1 MRSEWYYAVGGE
13 RFGPVTF
20 AELRGLAQTG
30 RISEYDLVWQPEFGP
45 EWRNAGQVRELF
57 ETPRGEAAVPP
68 MPGTGTG
75 GLAAGRP
82 YASRAASQA
91 FARMTALL
99 FRPFDP
105 VRWFS
110 IGFCAWLA
118 YLGTQSTVN
127 LQHVGEA
134 SAGGFKQQ
142 ADRLIDALLLL
153 PEQPAKLAGA
163 GFAVLFGLLFA
174 LWMCWVR
181 SRGDFMFL
189 HRWYRPDA
197 PVRACWLASRSGGRA
212 LFGWRVLFFLVA
224 AALFALHAALA
235 YSRVL
240 KPYLDAGRIWQPA
253 LLPPVAGC
261 VTGLALLLMAVQLV
275 AHLTQA
281 FVVPLMYWS
290 GCGAA
295 RAWGIVLT
303 LVNRHPFALI
313 GYLVC
318 GMFCWSV
325 AVFAIL
331 AFGLMTCC
339 IGFIP
344 LILPYLNAV
353 LLLPVTL
360 FFRGYAVCF
369 LNQWRPDLVP
379 AAEGEEGA
387 R

>member
-1 MRSEWYYAVGGE
+1 MRNEWYYAVEGE

-20 AELRGLAQTG
+20 TELRRLAQTG
-30 RISEYDLVWQPEFGP
+30 RISEYDLVWHPEFGP
-45 EWRNAGQVRELF
+45 EWRNAGQVREMF
-57 ETPRGEAAVPP
+57 EVPYREAAAPP
-68 MPGTGTG
+68 ISGMGEVT
-75 GLAAGRP
+75 LGRP
-82 YASRAASQA
+82 HALRAASQA

-127 LQHVGEA
+127 LQQLGET

-142 ADRLIDALLLL
+142 VDRMIDVLQLL
-153 PEQPAKLAGA
+153 PEQPVKLAWT
-163 GFAVLFGLLFA
+163 GFAILLGLLFA

-189 HRWYRPDA
+189 HRWYKPDT
-197 PVRACWLASRSGGRA
+197 PVHAFWMASRSSGWA

-224 AALFALHAALA
+224 AALFVLHAAIA
-235 YSRVL
+235 YTHVL

-253 LLPPVAGC
+253 LLPPVTGC
-261 VTGLALLLMAVQLV
+261 VTSLALLLIAVRLV
-275 AHLTQA
+275 AYLTQA

-290 GCGAA
+290 GCGVAS
-295 RAWGIVLT
+295 AWRMVLA
-303 LVNRHPFALI
+303 LVNRHPFALT
-313 GYLVC
+313 GYLLC
-318 GMFCWSV
+318 GMACWSAAMF
-325 AVFAIL
+325 AVL
-331 AFGLMTCC
+331 VFGLVTCC

-344 LILPYLNAV
+344 LVLPYLNAV
-353 LLLPVTL
+353 LLLPVTF

-369 LNQWRPDLVP
+369 LSQWRPDLVP
-379 AAEGEEGA
+379 AAEGDM
-387 R
+387 